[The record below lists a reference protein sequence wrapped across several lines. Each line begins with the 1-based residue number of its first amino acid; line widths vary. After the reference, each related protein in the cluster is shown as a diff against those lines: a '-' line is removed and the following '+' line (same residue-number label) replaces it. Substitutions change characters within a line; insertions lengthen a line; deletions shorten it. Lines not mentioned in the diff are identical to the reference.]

1 MTQKVKDV
9 GKSDAHYDDYL
20 IALALH
26 HKVMRLAMKAKQTM
40 DPKVADEL
48 QHAIGHLGAYYGKS
62 S

>member
-1 MTQKVKDV
+1 MTY
-9 GKSDAHYDDYL
+9 SPYL